1 LSSES
6 YLIAWAWYLGAS
18 VALLWCVWRVSARL
32 PVLARQPV
40 RAFLAALML
49 VPWTVK
55 EGHEAMAPA
64 WLVILFDAVM
74 QDDSGALR
82 AGKPLLAAALLVLV
96 VALVNGWLR
105 RRRLQEATGG

>member
-1 LSSES
+1 MSSES

-18 VALLWCVWRVSARL
+18 VALLWCVWRVSRRFPL
-32 PVLARQPV
+32 LVRQPV
-40 RAFLAALML
+40 RALVAAIML

-74 QDDSGALR
+74 QDESGALR
-82 AGKPLLAAALLVLV
+82 AGKPLIAAMVLVIV
-96 VALVNGWLR
+96 VALLSGWR
-105 RRRLQEATGG
+105 RRQRLEAAGG